1 MQARLFEKMD
11 AVASL
16 VASGERDPNKVAAL
30 CSGLEGTE
38 LQAELSAISEQLSEL
53 AGGQAEIKEL
63 LLQKSARKSS
73 VDLAKQDK
81 VSSYIDIALSH
92 INDGLWIQAARSPL
106 RSLSQTQERALSE
119 FEVVLDSVAP
129 KPFARGGFG
138 VVYMADYQ
146 GDEVVLKKLPM
157 EVRVCTRRRGNLL
170 VAHGFLTCTNKV
182 HESSVVY
189 ELIP

>member
-53 AGGQAEIKEL
+53 ASGQSEIKEL

-81 VSSYIDIALSH
+81 VSSYIDIACHTSTTDFGSKRHAHLYTPSRKH
-92 INDGLWIQAARSPL
+92 RSAR
-106 RSLSQTQERALSE
+106 
-119 FEVVLDSVAP
+119 
-129 KPFARGGFG
+129 
-138 VVYMADYQ
+138 
-146 GDEVVLKKLPM
+146 
-157 EVRVCTRRRGNLL
+157 
-170 VAHGFLTCTNKV
+170 
-182 HESSVVY
+182 
-189 ELIP
+189 